1 MSSCSSAATRAARR
15 TPDTAIANPT
25 AVGLGSVAAQESVAI
40 SGTVH
45 CRPLST
51 APVGIRRTSCGSF
64 LGRGTTSHVFDI
76 LRLVVVCAAAVA
88 VVVFVMV

>member
-1 MSSCSSAATRAARR
+1 MLSCSSAATRAARR
-15 TPDTAIANPT
+15 TPDTAIANAT
-25 AVGLGSVAAQESVAI
+25 AVGLGSVAAQEPVAI

-51 APVGIRRTSCGSF
+51 PVGVRRTSCGSF
-64 LGRGTTSHVFDI
+64 LGRGATSHVFDI

-88 VVVFVMV
+88 VVVVVMV